1 MTGQIKKKNQRQK
14 KNKEMH
20 LNNTTAKCH
29 TAHRFYHCTKQLSL
43 HIPLNLYRNIRVK
56 AGDFILF
63 FFKLFIYYFD
73 LHCHS
78 FFLILYICLSFSS
91 LHLKQSERR
100 GKEIIQ
106 SHLTTSP
113 RFTSFCF
120 ILFFFPP
127 TNTPSSLVRL
137 LYFDFSHIY
146 MRELINLLF

>member
-1 MTGQIKKKNQRQK
+1 MPHRAPLLPLYEAAEPSHSFKSLQK
-14 KNKEMH
+14 HQSEGR
-20 LNNTTAKCH
+20 
-29 TAHRFYHCTKQLSL
+29 RFYF
-43 HIPLNLYRNIRVK
+43 V
-56 AGDFILF
+56 